1 MPPLFSGYL
10 PHMVYSVANV
20 SLSLHLVYQRNT
32 FADERARVNAQE
44 SVLQSILDELRSNSS
59 LSPADLQRLR
69 RLARN
74 PVHKEEEVMVEEK
87 ISWKDALLGRT
98 KSRRSAGSENEP

>member
-10 PHMVYSVANV
+10 PHILYSVANV

-44 SVLQSILDELRSNSS
+44 SVLQSIVDELRSNSP

-74 PVHKEEEVMVEEK
+74 HKHKEDDVFEEK
-87 ISWKDALLGRT
+87 ISWKDALLGRS
-98 KSRRSAGSENEP
+98 KRRRSPDSGSS

>member
-10 PHMVYSVANV
+10 PHIVYSVANV
-20 SLSLHLVYQRNT
+20 SLSLHLVYQKNV
-32 FADERARVNAQE
+32 FADKRARVNAQE
-44 SVLQSILDELRSNSS
+44 SVLQSILGELRSNSS

-69 RLARN
+69 RLAQN
-74 PVHKEEEVMVEEK
+74 PVHKEEVIEEK

-98 KSRRSAGSENEP
+98 KSRRSADSENEP